1 MSRLLANNM
10 AFTTSGWCLSALL
23 HSFWQLVVYNK
34 EQKQKKKRNHTQIS
48 LGQEITVSASII
60 TVLFQRQSSRNI
72 FS

>member
-23 HSFWQLVVYNK
+23 HSFWQLVVNNK
-34 EQKQKKKRNHTQIS
+34 EQKQKKRNHTQIS
-48 LGQEITVSASII
+48 LSQEITVSASII
-60 TVLFQRQSSRNI
+60 TVPFQRLSSRNI